1 MEEGEVPLGRGEEVE
16 ALNQTLLKEGE
27 VVLQRSLEMVVEA
40 EALLLVV
47 RCLLQEEEEEEAY
60 LKK

>member
-27 VVLQRSLEMVVEA
+27 VVVQRSLEMVEEA
-40 EALLLVV
+40 EAHLLVV
-47 RCLLQEEEEEEAY
+47 RCLLQEEGEAY

>member
-27 VVLQRSLEMVVEA
+27 VVVQRSLEMVVEA

-47 RCLLQEEEEEEAY
+47 RCLLQEEEEAY

>member
-1 MEEGEVPLGRGEEVE
+1 MEEGEVPLGREEEVE

-27 VVLQRSLEMVVEA
+27 VVVQRSLEMVEEA
-40 EALLLVV
+40 EAHLLVV
-47 RCLLQEEEEEEAY
+47 RCLLLEEEGEAY

>member
-27 VVLQRSLEMVVEA
+27 VVVQRSLEMVVEV
-40 EALLLVV
+40 EAHLLVV
-47 RCLLQEEEEEEAY
+47 RCLLQEEGEAH

>member
-27 VVLQRSLEMVVEA
+27 VVVQRSLEMVVEA
-40 EALLLVV
+40 EAHLLVV
-47 RCLLQEEEEEEAY
+47 RCLLQVEGEAH